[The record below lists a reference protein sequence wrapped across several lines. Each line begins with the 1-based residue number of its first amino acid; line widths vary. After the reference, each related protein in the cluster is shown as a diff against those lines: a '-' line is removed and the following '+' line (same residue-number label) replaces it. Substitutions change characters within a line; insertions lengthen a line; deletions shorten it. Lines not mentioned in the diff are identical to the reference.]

1 MQEEQSVDLLTVQET
16 AALLKVAPITVRRLI
31 EDGRLP
37 AVRIGKSVRIEKA
50 DVQQLLRPVHA
61 APPRSRRSRERGH
74 PLTLDDPSFQLIG
87 MARSG
92 GPSDVAERTDEYLA
106 EAYTAQRSPSTTIS
120 LSMAIRW

>member
-1 MQEEQSVDLLTVQET
+1 MELLTVQET
-16 AALLKVAPITVRRLI
+16 AALLKVAPITVRRFI

-37 AVRIGKSVRIEKA
+37 AMRVGKSMRIEKA

-61 APPRSRRSRERGH
+61 APAGSRRSRERGR

-92 GPSDVAERTDEYLA
+92 GPGDVAERTDEFLA
-106 EAYTAQRSPSTTIS
+106 EAYAGQRSPSTTIS
-120 LSMAIRW
+120 LSTAIRW

>member
-1 MQEEQSVDLLTVQET
+1 MELLTVQET
-16 AALLKVAPITVRRLI
+16 AALLKVAPITVRRFI

-61 APPRSRRSRERGH
+61 AATKPRRSRSGSR
-74 PLTLDDPSFQLIG
+74 PLTPDDPSFQLIG

-92 GPSDVAERTDEYLA
+92 GPGDVAERTDEYLA
-106 EAYTAQRSPSTTIS
+106 EAYAATHE
-120 LSMAIRW
+120 